1 MRICENGVYRD
12 MTPEEE
18 ANFNAMVAPIPEYS
32 YEERIVM
39 RIRAKYSID
48 DELAILRQKDSKP
61 EEFAEYND
69 YVEQIKAEERAK
81 EPVEETEAEVTE
93 TTEE

>member
-48 DELAILRQKDSKP
+48 DELAILRQKDEKP
-61 EEFAEYND
+61 EEYAQYYAYCEECKA
-69 YVEQIKAEERAK
+69 YVK
-81 EPVEETEAEVTE
+81 EKKTK
-93 TTEE
+93 

>member
-18 ANFNAMVAPIPEYS
+18 VEFNAMTTSTPQPS

-39 RIRAKYSID
+39 GVRAKYSID
-48 DELAILRQKDSKP
+48 DELAILRQRDSKP
-61 EEFAEYND
+61 EEFAEYNA
-69 YVEQIKAEERAK
+69 YVEQIKAEEKAK
-81 EPVEETEAEVTE
+81 ESVG